1 MRSCAARSEAAQG
14 KEIDMKRERNIRT
27 RRSSLSPIAL
37 SLLVWITGALVCGG
51 MPARA
56 AAQATRVDSSIQIN
70 VSGRVTAA
78 DGTEI
83 KVSGQVIVNS
93 SAVPNRTGALSSV
106 ILTLDFSNVT
116 ARVGSGAH
124 EVAYDTKGFQ
134 STKIRPLKASDVIQI
149 VVPYSPSGSGPTTE
163 ANTLLVTATLNFNVA
178 TGVLVNGSIT
188 VGNNT
193 FSSPVWCS
201 LKRQDDGPARGGPS
215 FSV

>member
-1 MRSCAARSEAAQG
+1 
-14 KEIDMKRERNIRT
+14 MKRERNIRT
-27 RRSSLSPIAL
+27 RRSSLNPIAI

-51 MPARA
+51 IPARA
-56 AAQATRVDSSIQIN
+56 ASQATPPATPVDSSIRIN
-70 VSGRVTAA
+70 VSGAVTAPN
-78 DGTEI
+78 GTVI
-83 KVSGQVIVNS
+83 KVSGYVIVNS
-93 SAVPNRTGALSSV
+93 RAVPNRTGALASV
-106 ILTLDFSNVT
+106 VLAFDFSNVT

-124 EVAYDTKGFQ
+124 EVTYDTKGFQ
-134 STKIRPLKASDVIQI
+134 STKIRPLQASDVIQI
-149 VVPYSPSGSGPTTE
+149 VVPYSPSGSGP
-163 ANTLLVTATLNFNVA
+163 LNFNVA

>member
-1 MRSCAARSEAAQG
+1 
-14 KEIDMKRERNIRT
+14 MKRERNIRT

-93 SAVPNRTGALSSV
+93 SAVPNRTGDLSSV
-106 ILTLDFSNVT
+106 ILTFDFSNVT
-116 ARVGSGAH
+116 ARVGSGAR

-134 STKIRPLKASDVIQI
+134 STKIRRLQASDVIQI

-201 LKRQDDGPARGGPS
+201 LKRQDGGPARGGPP

>member
-1 MRSCAARSEAAQG
+1 
-14 KEIDMKRERNIRT
+14 MKRERNIWR
-27 RRSSLSPIAL
+27 RRSLLSPIAL
-37 SLLVWITGALVCGG
+37 SLLVWITGALVCGV

-83 KVSGQVIVNS
+83 KVSGHVIVNS

-106 ILTLDFSNVT
+106 ILTFDFSDVT

-178 TGVLVNGSIT
+178 TGVLMNGSIT

-201 LKRQDDGPARGGPS
+201 LKRQDGGPARGGSP

>member
-1 MRSCAARSEAAQG
+1 
-14 KEIDMKRERNIRT
+14 MKRERNIWR
-27 RRSSLSPIAL
+27 RRSLLSPIAL
-37 SLLVWITGALVCGG
+37 SLLVWITGALVCGV

-93 SAVPNRTGALSSV
+93 SAVPNRTGDLSSV
-106 ILTLDFSNVT
+106 ILTFDFSNVT
-116 ARVGSGAH
+116 ARVGSGAR

-134 STKIRPLKASDVIQI
+134 STKIRRLKASDVIQI

-201 LKRQDDGPARGGPS
+201 LKRQDDGPARGGPP

>member
-1 MRSCAARSEAAQG
+1 
-14 KEIDMKRERNIRT
+14 MKRERNIRT

-37 SLLVWITGALVCGG
+37 SLLVWITGALVCGV

-56 AAQATRVDSSIQIN
+56 APQKTTSQATRVDSSIRIN
-70 VSGRVTAA
+70 VSGGVTAA

-106 ILTLDFSNVT
+106 ILTFDFSDVT

-149 VVPYSPSGSGPTTE
+149 VVPYSPSGSGPTTQ

>member
-1 MRSCAARSEAAQG
+1 
-14 KEIDMKRERNIRT
+14 MKRERNIWR
-27 RRSSLSPIAL
+27 RRSLLSPIAL
-37 SLLVWITGALVCGG
+37 SLLVWITGALVCGV

-93 SAVPNRTGALSSV
+93 SAVPNRTGDLSSV
-106 ILTLDFSNVT
+106 ILTFDFSNVT
-116 ARVGSGAH
+116 ARVGSGAR

-134 STKIRPLKASDVIQI
+134 STKIRRLKASDVIQI

>member
-1 MRSCAARSEAAQG
+1 
-14 KEIDMKRERNIRT
+14 MKRERNIRT

-56 AAQATRVDSSIQIN
+56 AAQATRVDSSIRIN

-106 ILTLDFSNVT
+106 ILTFDFSDVT

>member
-1 MRSCAARSEAAQG
+1 
-14 KEIDMKRERNIRT
+14 MKRERNIRT

-37 SLLVWITGALVCGG
+37 SLLVWITRALVCGAI
-51 MPARA
+51 PARA
-56 AAQATRVDSSIQIN
+56 ASQATRVDSSIRIN

-93 SAVPNRTGALSSV
+93 SAVPDRTGALSSV
-106 ILTLDFSNVT
+106 ILTFDFSNVT

-124 EVAYDTKGFQ
+124 EVTYDTKGFQ
-134 STKIRPLKASDVIQI
+134 STKIRRLKASDVIQI

-163 ANTLLVTATLNFNVA
+163 ATNTLLVTATLNFNVA
-178 TGVLVNGSIT
+178 TGVLMNGSIT

-201 LKRQDDGPARGGPS
+201 LKRQDGGPARGGPS